1 MKLNR
6 RQLLGCGIAGSVLLT
21 AGGYWLWPQPAAGF
35 VASGQD
41 RQWLQRLAP
50 ALLGERV
57 PCTPATVAANVL
69 LAIASL
75 PLPLQQEV
83 RELFDLLQQPL
94 VRRWL
99 AGIPVS
105 WQDAS
110 PQQIR
115 TFLQRW
121 RHSRFALQRSAY
133 QALHN
138 LVYAAH
144 YGNIDQQHTIGYRLP
159 GAIQGFLR

>member
-1 MKLNR
+1 MKLSR
-6 RQLLGCGIAGSVLLT
+6 RQLLGCGIAGSVLLS
-21 AGGYWLWPQPAAGF
+21 AGSYWLRPAAAPGF
-35 VASGQD
+35 VASEQD
-41 RQWLQRLAP
+41 RQWLQQLAP

-57 PCTPATVAANVL
+57 ACEPATVAANVL

-99 AGIPVS
+99 AGIPAA
-105 WQDAS
+105 WPDAS

-115 TFLQRW
+115 AFLQRW

-144 YGNIDQQHTIGYRLP
+144 YGAASQQQAIGYRLP
-159 GAIQGFLR
+159 PAIQGFLR